1 MGMWIGT
8 GGLSDHWGLA
18 HEFMHGVQSVE
29 GGLACNQSN
38 TCGWIYESHA
48 NWAAQQQV
56 GIPHDRRALLGDAR
70 PTRPT
75 STWARRAIGTAT
87 GSSWSI

>member
-18 HEFMHGVQSVE
+18 HEFMHGVQSIE
-29 GGLACNQSN
+29 GGLACDQSN

-48 NWAAQQQV
+48 NWAAQQQTEYHASDV
-56 GIPHDRRALLGDAR
+56 HCSEMLSAAIERRR
-70 PTRPT
+70 T
-75 STWARRAIGTAT
+75 
-87 GSSWSI
+87 